1 MIKIVSKKP
10 KISKPQDEDRE
21 RIGLKFALI
30 RKKKI
35 TLFRI
40 TFENNSQKY
49 LKRFEIRDIVD
60 SNRIRF
66 RKYFIIFLGK
76 LFGIL

>member
-1 MIKIVSKKP
+1 MSKKP

-21 RIGLKFALI
+21 KIGLKFALI

-35 TLFRI
+35 TLFRT

>member
-1 MIKIVSKKP
+1 MSKKP

-21 RIGLKFALI
+21 KIGLKFALI

-35 TLFRI
+35 ILFRI

>member
-1 MIKIVSKKP
+1 MSKKP

-21 RIGLKFALI
+21 KIGLKFALI

-60 SNRIRF
+60 SNRIKF

>member
-1 MIKIVSKKP
+1 MSKKP

-21 RIGLKFALI
+21 KIGLKFALI